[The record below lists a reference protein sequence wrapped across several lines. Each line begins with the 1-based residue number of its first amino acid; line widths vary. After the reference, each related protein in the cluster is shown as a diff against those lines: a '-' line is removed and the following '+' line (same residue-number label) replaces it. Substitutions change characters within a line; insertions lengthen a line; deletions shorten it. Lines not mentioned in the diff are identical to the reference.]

1 MAIQGKVILNAEY
14 APLEVDLSRAAVLI
28 IDMQNAFCS
37 KGAMFDL
44 WGFDITTVPSIIPNI
59 QIIAGAAR
67 DRKIKVISLAHVL
80 YPDVREVGPMT
91 SFQHNKVLTSYRE
104 KPEWRD
110 KLLMRG
116 TWGADFIDELKPL
129 PNEIVIEKQRF
140 SAFAGT
146 YLDIT
151 LRTFDIR
158 YLFFTGTATNICVES
173 SVRDACHLQYFP
185 ILISDAAAASP
196 SNRQESSLA
205 NIKQCFGWVTTTMDV
220 MKILK

>member
-1 MAIQGKVILNAEY
+1 MANGKKMLQADYHPVEI
-14 APLEVDLSRAAVLI
+14 DLARTAVLI
-28 IDMQNAFCS
+28 IDMQNAFCT

-44 WGFDITTVPSIIPNI
+44 WGFDIKDIPAIIPNI
-59 QIIAGAAR
+59 KEIANTAR
-67 DRKIKVISLAHVL
+67 ANKIKVISLAHVL

-91 SFQHNKVLTSYRE
+91 SFWYNKVLTSYRE

-116 TWGADFIDELKPL
+116 TWGAAIIDELKPQ
-129 PNEIVIEKQRF
+129 PDEIYIEKQRF

-158 YLFFTGTATNICVES
+158 YLIVTGTATNICVES
-173 SVRDACHLQYFP
+173 SIRDACHLQYLP
-185 ILISDAAAASP
+185 ILVSDGASASP
-196 SNRQESSLA
+196 SNRQHDSIE
-205 NIKQCFGWVTTTMDV
+205 NIKQCFGWVTTTKDV
-220 MKILK
+220 LKIMK

>member
-1 MAIQGKVILNAEY
+1 MASGKKMLQAEY
-14 APLEVDLSRAAVLI
+14 HPVEVDLSRTAVLI
-28 IDMQNAFCS
+28 IDMQNAFCT

-44 WGFDITTVPSIIPNI
+44 WGFDISTIPGIIPNI
-59 QIIAGAAR
+59 KEIASTAR
-67 DRKIKVISLAHVL
+67 ANKIKVISLAHVL

-91 SFQHNKVLTSYRE
+91 TFWYNKVLTSYRE

-116 TWGADFIDELKPL
+116 SWGAAIIDELKPL
-129 PNEIVIEKQRF
+129 PEEIVIEKQRF

-158 YLFFTGTATNICVES
+158 YLIVTGTATNICVES

-185 ILISDAAAASP
+185 ILVSDGAAASP
-196 SNRQESSLA
+196 SNRQHDSLE
-205 NIKQCFGWVTTTMDV
+205 NIKQCFGWVTTTKDV
-220 MKILK
+220 LKILK

>member
-1 MAIQGKVILNAEY
+1 MAIEGKVMLKAEH

-44 WGFDITTVPSIIPNI
+44 WGFDIDTIPAIIPNI
-59 QIIAGAAR
+59 KMVAKAAR
-67 DRKIKVISLAHVL
+67 KRKIKVISLAHVL
-80 YPDVREVGPMT
+80 YPDVREIGPMT
-91 SFQHNKVLTSYRE
+91 SFQYNKVLTSYRE
-104 KPEWRD
+104 KPEWRE

-116 TWGADFIDELKPL
+116 TWGADFIDELKPQ
-129 PNEIVIEKQRF
+129 PDEIVIEKQRF

-146 YLDIT
+146 YLDIM

-173 SVRDACHLQYFP
+173 SIRDACHLQYFP
-185 ILISDAAAASP
+185 ILIADAAAASP
-196 SNRQESSLA
+196 SNRQDSSLG
-205 NIKQCFGWVTTTMDV
+205 NIKQCFGWVTTTQHV
-220 MKILK
+220 MNILK